1 MHISTQ
7 KQHSHKNNISITWK
21 RLVKRRNSLVKEY
34 GTVRFTSL
42 VTRYML
48 RKTLR
53 IDWKKAILFERSLA
67 EPIQEVIPKV
77 NVSIRQATIDDMD
90 KFESI
95 VDKDKFFRFQQRF
108 KQGKICF
115 IALDI
120 DKVVAFS
127 WISFL
132 NEYISEC
139 QCEVKLKDNEAYV
152 FDSFIDPAYRH
163 KRLHSALIFQKFLY
177 LRMQGYQKAIGYV
190 DVDNTY
196 SLKALVSSGHQP
208 KKIFTLI
215 EIFGLKF
222 QRCQEMPANL
232 IIHAKIPEGKNTEV
246 N

>member
-1 MHISTQ
+1 M
-7 KQHSHKNNISITWK
+7 
-21 RLVKRRNSLVKEY
+21 
-34 GTVRFTSL
+34 
-42 VTRYML
+42 

-53 IDWKKAILFERSLA
+53 IDWRKAIIFERSLV
-67 EPIQEVIPKV
+67 EPFQEVIPKA
-77 NVSIRQATIDDMD
+77 NVTIRRATIDDMD
-90 KFESI
+90 KFVGL
-95 VDKDKFFRFQQRF
+95 VDKDKYFRFQQRF

-115 IALDI
+115 IVLDG

-127 WISFL
+127 WISFQ
-132 NEYISEC
+132 NEYNSEWR
-139 QCEVKLKDNEAYV
+139 CEVKLKDNEAYV

-177 LRMQGYQKAIGYV
+177 LQMQGYQKAIGYV

-196 SLKALVSSGHQP
+196 SLKALASSGHQP

-222 QRCQEMPANL
+222 HRCQEIPSNL
-232 IIHAKIPEGKNTEV
+232 VVHINSSEGKNTEV